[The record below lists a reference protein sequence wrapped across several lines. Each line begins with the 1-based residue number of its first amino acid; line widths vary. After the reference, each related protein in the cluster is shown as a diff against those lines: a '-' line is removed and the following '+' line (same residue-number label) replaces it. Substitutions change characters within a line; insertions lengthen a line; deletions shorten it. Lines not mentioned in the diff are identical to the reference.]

1 MQSNE
6 IFITT
11 LQKWV
16 DIFMR
21 RSMRNFIVYA
31 KTNGFSMTQI
41 GALFHIHRTRG
52 CGVSDVG
59 DDLGITSAAASQL
72 LERLV
77 QQGLVMRSEDPNDRR
92 LKLIEMTEKGRM
104 VVEEG
109 IHARQSWFDELA
121 MRLTPEEQRQVT
133 TALDI
138 LIEKTQQLE

>member
-1 MQSNE
+1 MQLNE
-6 IFITT
+6 TFITT

-41 GALFHIHRTRG
+41 GALFHIHRSRG

-77 QQGLVMRSEDPNDRR
+77 QQGLVRRSEDPNDRR
-92 LKLIEMTEKGRM
+92 LKLIEMTEKGRE

-109 IHARQSWFDELA
+109 IHARQSWFDDLA
-121 MRLTPEEQRQVT
+121 TCLTPEEQRQVT
-133 TALDI
+133 AALDI